1 MLVYII
7 IQCMYTRMLYTV
19 LLDLCTDMAIYS
31 TAVAD
36 MNTRR
41 QLRFVRPCKEQK
53 SLKVKDD
60 KSAALVKHYY

>member
-36 MNTRR
+36 MNTG
-41 QLRFVRPCKEQK
+41 QTAEICEA
-53 SLKVKDD
+53 SLGTEIAQ
-60 KSAALVKHYY
+60 SER